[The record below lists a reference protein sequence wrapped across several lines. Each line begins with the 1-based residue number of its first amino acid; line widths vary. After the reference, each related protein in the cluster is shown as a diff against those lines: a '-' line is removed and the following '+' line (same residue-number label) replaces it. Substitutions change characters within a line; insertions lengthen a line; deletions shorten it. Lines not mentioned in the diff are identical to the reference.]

1 MAMNVGSTDGEEDE
15 VVSTINTTP
24 LVDVMLVLLIIFLI
38 TIPVVTTSIPVQL
51 PKETNEVRETKPEN
65 ITLSVDTAG
74 RIYWNDLRIPT
85 TSALIDRLKKVSV
98 LTPQPEV
105 QSAATVARAMRAWA
119 ASSTPASG
127 LALQRSASSP
137 SHRLAEAE
145 MGLIVR
151 FARSASWQ

>member
-1 MAMNVGSTDGEEDE
+1 MAMNVGSADGEEDE

-51 PKETNEVRETKPEN
+51 PKERNEVRETKPEN
-65 ITLSVDTAG
+65 ITLSVDQQD

-85 TSALIDRLKKVSV
+85 TAALIERLKKVSV

-105 QSAATVARAMRAWA
+105 QIRGDGRGRYEGVGRVIYACQRAGIAKVGFI
-119 ASSTPASG
+119 TEPPPN
-127 LALQRSASSP
+127 Q
-137 SHRLAEAE
+137 
-145 MGLIVR
+145 
-151 FARSASWQ
+151 